1 MTILPWVVRLTD
13 ADTDIAILKKNE
25 TDTDSIFRKTEKFD
39 YQEIKT
45 DIAIFF

>member
-13 ADTDIAILKKNE
+13 ADTDIAILKNE
-25 TDTDSIFRKTEKFD
+25 TDTDSIFRKTEKSD